1 MNATVVMWL
10 VKAAGAAALLALA
23 AVGVRSCQEHYR
35 GEGRDEVQRRWDA
48 DRTEQART
56 AERARANRSE
66 DERAKETTMARGAE
80 ENARAQAKRD
90 EAVASRDAGVQRSL
104 DGMRGAIAR
113 ADGDSAAR
121 RAAGTCPAA
130 SAEAD
135 EAATA
140 RALLGAC
147 TGRYRELDKEA
158 AELASQVIGLQDH
171 IMVVQPEAAQLLDG
185 GAP

>member
-1 MNATVVMWL
+1 MNAAAVMWL
-10 VKAAGAAALLALA
+10 IKAAGAAALLALA

-35 GEGRDEVQRRWDA
+35 DQGREQVQQRWDA
-48 DRTEQART
+48 DRAEQART

-66 DERAKETTMARGAE
+66 EERAKELTMARGAE
-80 ENARAQAKRD
+80 ENARAQTKRD
-90 EAVASRDAGVQRSL
+90 DAVARRDVGVQRSL

-113 ADGDSAAR
+113 ADTSSAGR
-121 RAAGTCPAA
+121 RAASTCPAA

-147 TGRYRELDKEA
+147 AGRYRELDREA

-171 IMVVQPEAAQLLDG
+171 IVVLQPEAAQLLEG
-185 GAP
+185 EAP